1 MSDRIPDP
9 VAAERISR
17 ALASL
22 RGLAV
27 GDALGSQFFVPDN
40 LPFLRR
46 RELPPGRWQWTDDTE
61 MAASLVAVLARHGS
75 ADQNALATSFATHHD
90 FDRDYGPAV
99 HRMLRLVRQEGGDW
113 RELASSLFEGQGS
126 WGNGGAMRVA
136 PLGAWFADDPDRA
149 ADEAARS
156 AEVTHRHPEAVAGTR
171 AVAAAA
177 ALVAADG
184 HDRPAT
190 AVPAPATAA
199 PATSSALRP
208 VHGEGP
214 PASASRPVQGEG
226 PSTSVLRPNLGD
238 GPGLSAEGQVA
249 GAGRAPAEG
258 RAPDESTAHAGP
270 PAVRGQR
277 ASGASSTAPLIA
289 ETLLLEVLKR
299 VPRSAVHAGL
309 RRAIDLLDYSDVG
322 TVAAVLGCGR
332 RTSTQDTVPFTL
344 WAAARHLGDF
354 RAAVWTTAGAGGD
367 VDTTCA
373 IVGGIVAAG
382 GPAAAPP
389 EEWDART
396 EGFPPWLVENL
407 E

>member
-1 MSDRIPDP
+1 MPDP
-9 VAAERISR
+9 AAAERISR

-27 GDALGSQFFVPDN
+27 GDALGSQFFVPGN

-46 RELPPGRWQWTDDTE
+46 RELPPGRWRWTDDTE
-61 MAASLVAVLARHGS
+61 MAASLVAVLASHGS
-75 ADQNALATSFATHHD
+75 VDQDALATSFAAHHD
-90 FDRDYGPAV
+90 FDRGYGPAV
-99 HRMLRLVRQEGGDW
+99 NRMLRLIRQEGGDW
-113 RELASSLFEGQGS
+113 REPASSLFDGQGS

-190 AVPAPATAA
+190 VA
-199 PATSSALRP
+199 PATSASVSRP
-208 VHGEGP
+208 VHGNGP
-214 PASASRPVQGEG
+214 DSAP
-226 PSTSVLRPNLGD
+226 
-238 GPGLSAEGQVA
+238 EGQVA
-249 GAGRAPAEG
+249 GVGRTPEG
-258 RAPDESTAHAGP
+258 QTSGRQTAQVDT
-270 PAVRGQR
+270 PAVLGQR
-277 ASGASSTAPLIA
+277 ATGSISTAPLSA
-289 ETLLLEVLKR
+289 ETLLLEALKR

-389 EEWDART
+389 EEWDERT
-396 EGFPPWLVENL
+396 EGFPSWLAENL
-407 E
+407 G